1 MLFAKTR
8 LRAKSSP
15 KRSWPSPEM
24 SSELGVAFEN
34 TGEETSQGGFKC
46 IPEENNQS
54 GDVLRHIKL
63 KIL

>member
-24 SSELGVAFEN
+24 SSELGVALEK
-34 TGEETSQGGFKC
+34 GEETSQGGFKC
-46 IPEENNQS
+46 IPEENNES